1 MTETQSPLIDTNPKV
16 LEPIPTNGGN
26 ESKSY
31 TYMLVI
37 VIILLLMF
45 LFYHAYSCFHTNQNI
60 NFLEP
65 YKNGSPRDD
74 PQSDDSFDVEKE
86 VKKLI
91 QMQERFLEKLQR
103 ARRGN

>member
-1 MTETQSPLIDTNPKV
+1 MSDTQSPLIETNKQDS
-16 LEPIPTNGGN
+16 EPIPKDGGN
-26 ESKSY
+26 ESNSY

-45 LFYHAYSCFHTNQNI
+45 LCYHAYSCFHTNQNM

-65 YKNGSPRDD
+65 YKNGSPRSD
-74 PQSDDSFDVEKE
+74 PQSDDAFDVDKE

-91 QMQERFLEKLQR
+91 QMQERFLEKLQQ